1 MAKDGFDVELDDL
14 TTFNETIQ
22 RTGEDFRDGGF
33 QTIAALSEFFNASG
47 LGSTSLLNMTNV
59 FSQHMDGQLA
69 ATEVHQYTSLGLST
83 LALGA
88 DVIRQSY
95 ASADGHGAAALAKI
109 DAGVVDK
116 MFANP
121 KKDEK
126 KKDEGASQQ
135 EVDDAQQDLLD
146 RLNETAEENNEALK
160 QGVDSLNDGSDHYLD
175 SYDGST
181 VVTVPE
187 QGGQP
192 GREFTS
198 PGENEL
204 SPDLPYI
211 DKYDESTRKQD
222 VRDIQQPEPD
232 RP

>member
-33 QTIAALSEFFNASG
+33 QTLAALGEFFNASG
-47 LGSTSLLNMTNV
+47 LGSTSLLNLTNV

-88 DVIRQSY
+88 GVIRQSY
-95 ASADGHGAAALAKI
+95 ASTDGHGAAALAKI

-116 MFANP
+116 MFAPP
-121 KKDEK
+121 KPGAKTG
-126 KKDEGASQQ
+126 EGASQQ
-135 EVDDAQQDLLD
+135 EVDGAQQDLLD
-146 RLNETAEENNEALK
+146 RLNRTAGENEDAFN
-160 QGVDSLNDGSDHYLD
+160 QGIDGINGADHYLD

-187 QGGQP
+187 QGGLP
-192 GREFTS
+192 GQEYRS
-198 PGENEL
+198 PVEGEL
-204 SPDLPYI
+204 GPDLPDI
-211 DKYDESTRKQD
+211 DKYDESARED
-222 VRDIQQPEPD
+222 EIRDIQQPELDQP
-232 RP
+232 